1 MPDMDL
7 ETENRLAA
15 LVMEE
20 ARRLRLQAEKEGVHV
35 YLHQPNVRGRPNSRF
50 LTATV
55 LGVQQANRTVEV
67 TEMWRAREK
76 ELELEAK
83 LEDRSKKQRHKS
95 RGEKH
100 RTNSPH
106 MGSSSRH
113 KKENTKTAISCSTS
127 KQDLEDCCSYEDD
140 GLRDE
145 EVEEFL
151 HSRAKRGRGAV
162 GSRMDEA
169 GPYLSQTCSDQ
180 DGRSPSHDV
189 RVKEEWENR
198 ILGPEKPSFLKLDS
212 ALCDD
217 SDTETRVCH
226 TSGSRKCHSKKRRSR
241 EEKLGKRKRTE
252 KRSKHHSKSRR
263 AKD

>member
-1 MPDMDL
+1 MDL

-15 LVMEE
+15 LLMEE
-20 ARRLRLQAEKEGVHV
+20 ARRLRLEAEKEGVHV

-83 LEDRSKKQRHKS
+83 LEDRSKKHRHKS

-106 MGSSSRH
+106 MGSSSR
-113 KKENTKTAISCSTS
+113 KKENMKTAISCSTS

-145 EVEEFL
+145 DVEEFL
-151 HSRAKRGRGAV
+151 HSRIKRGRGAV

-180 DGRSPSHDV
+180 DGHPPSHDV

-217 SDTETRVCH
+217 SDTETSR
-226 TSGSRKCHSKKRRSR
+226 SRKCRHSKKR
-241 EEKLGKRKRTE
+241 KGDQGKRN
-252 KRSKHHSKSRR
+252 
-263 AKD
+263 

>member
-15 LVMEE
+15 LLMEE

-55 LGVQQANRTVEV
+55 LGVQQAHFNQFFVTV
-67 TEMWRAREK
+67 
-76 ELELEAK
+76 
-83 LEDRSKKQRHKS
+83 
-95 RGEKH
+95 
-100 RTNSPH
+100 
-106 MGSSSRH
+106 
-113 KKENTKTAISCSTS
+113 
-127 KQDLEDCCSYEDD
+127 Y
-140 GLRDE
+140 
-145 EVEEFL
+145 
-151 HSRAKRGRGAV
+151 RAKRGRGAV

-169 GPYLSQTCSDQ
+169 GPYISQTCSDQ
-180 DGRSPSHDV
+180 DGHSPSHDV

-212 ALCDD
+212 ALCND
-217 SDTETRVCH
+217 SDAETRVWY
-226 TSGSRKCHSKKRRSR
+226 TSSSSKCHSKKRRSR
-241 EEKLGKRKRTE
+241 EEKLEKRRTK

-263 AKD
+263 RKDYDV

>member
-1 MPDMDL
+1 MDTVNRTRERVGPRRSSPPLPSSYSAWMPDMDL

-15 LVMEE
+15 LLMEE

-83 LEDRSKKQRHKS
+83 LEDRSKKHGHKRS

-100 RTNSPH
+100 CTNSLH

-113 KKENTKTAISCSTS
+113 KKENTRTTISLSTS
-127 KQDLEDCCSYEDD
+127 KQDLEDCCSHEDD
-140 GLRDE
+140 GLGDE

-169 GPYLSQTCSDQ
+169 GPYISQTCSDQ
-180 DGRSPSHDV
+180 DGHSPSHDV

-212 ALCDD
+212 ALCND
-217 SDTETRVCH
+217 SDAETRVWC
-226 TSGSRKCHSKKRRSR
+226 
-241 EEKLGKRKRTE
+241 L
-252 KRSKHHSKSRR
+252 
-263 AKD
+263 